1 MRDIG
6 AALVAGLLAPV
17 RRTKL
22 ALVLW
27 LARLLPIV
35 VFFTLP
41 VYGAAREDLAKNPD
55 ARAVLD
61 APADESGFAFAW
73 TNDFFATRFD
83 APDRIFWLSLALWLV
98 ATVLAGGFVAAFVQH
113 PEGPLLPACGRYAG
127 RFLRLAV
134 VAAVLVYLADA
145 GLNSVLAERHA
156 SAARAEFTQ
165 DFAATRASWRGVLFS
180 ALVVLVGAV
189 HSYARIDLV
198 ANERRSA
205 LFSFARGFGILF
217 LRLPK
222 LLVVEAAML
231 LAAGAAAFLAWLLK
245 EVALPDRGAGWLSFG
260 FFVTAMAIGSYLRT
274 AIELG
279 TLEARCRLLVPPA
292 PPLSPLET
300 VLGIQPAGT

>member
-1 MRDIG
+1 MRDIRG
-6 AALVAGLLAPV
+6 ALVAGLFAPV

-27 LARLLPIV
+27 LARLVPIL

-41 VYGAAREDLAKNPD
+41 VYGSLREDLGKNPQ

-61 APADESGFAFAW
+61 AGKDESGFAWAW

-83 APDRIFWLSLALWLV
+83 PADRVFWLCLATWLLV
-98 ATVLAGGFVAAFVQH
+98 AVLTGGFVAAFVLK
-113 PEGPLLPACGRYAG
+113 PRGPLLPACGRFAG
-127 RFLRLAV
+127 RFLRLALI
-134 VAAVLVYLADA
+134 AAVLLYLADA
-145 GLNSVLAERHA
+145 AVNGVLFERHFA
-156 SAARAEFTQ
+156 AARAEFTQ
-165 DFAATRASWRGVLFS
+165 DYATKRAFMRGILFS
-180 ALVVLVGAV
+180 ALFVLIGAV

-205 LFSFARGFGILF
+205 LLSFARGFGIL
-217 LRLPK
+217 LVKLPK
-222 LLVVEAAML
+222 LLVIEAAML
-231 LAAGAAAFLAWLLK
+231 LATGAAAFVAWILMR
-245 EVALPDRGAGWLSFG
+245 VARGGGGAGWLSFG
-260 FFVTAMAIGSYLRT
+260 FFVTAAAIGSYLRT

-300 VLGIQPAGT
+300 VLGTTAQAP